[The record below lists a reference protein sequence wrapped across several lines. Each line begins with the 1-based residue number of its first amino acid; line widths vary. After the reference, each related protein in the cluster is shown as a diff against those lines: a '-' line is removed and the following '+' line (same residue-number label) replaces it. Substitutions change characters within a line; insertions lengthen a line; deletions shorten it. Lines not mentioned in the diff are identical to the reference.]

1 MGELDGTTGFGGGQL
16 SPDLE
21 PEEGHLEAIER
32 ENAESNRNL
41 RALVVLVG
49 DHAADDERTGE
60 LMVELLAEDGY
71 HVDAVVTAPSEKR
84 QVRKALETAV
94 VGGADLVV
102 TVGGVGVGP
111 RDLVPEATRKVL
123 DRRLS
128 GIEQALRASGLAAGS
143 AEAGLSRGLAGISGS
158 TIVVNLADTRAAV
171 RDGMATLG
179 PLVAHVTEDLRRW
192 RM

>member
-1 MGELDGTTGFGGGQL
+1 MGELDDAERYGGEA
-16 SPDLE
+16 PEADLE
-21 PEEGHLEAIER
+21 PDEGNLAAIER
-32 ENAESNRNL
+32 EIATEAQTC

-49 DHAADDERTGE
+49 DRASDDERTGE
-60 LMVELLAEDGY
+60 LMVELLEEDGY

-123 DRRLS
+123 DRRLG

-143 AEAGLSRGLAGISGS
+143 TEAGLSRGLAGVSGS
-158 TIVVNLADTRAAV
+158 TVVVNLADSRAAV

-179 PLVAHVTEDLRRW
+179 PLVAHVIEDLGRW
-192 RM
+192 RV